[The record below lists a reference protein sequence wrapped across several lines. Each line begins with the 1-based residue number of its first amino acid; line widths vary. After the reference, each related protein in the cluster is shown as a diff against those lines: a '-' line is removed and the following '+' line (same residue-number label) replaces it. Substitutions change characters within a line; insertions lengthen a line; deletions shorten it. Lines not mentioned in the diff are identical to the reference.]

1 MTTLFGIFGLLV
13 TLAMV
18 CLGLIIVGTVG
29 SVLLFVFEW
38 TVKIVIVFLIIKVC
52 VKIVR
57 AILKI

>member
-1 MTTLFGIFGLLV
+1 MTTLFGIFGLFV

-18 CLGLIIVGTVG
+18 SLGFIIVGIVG
-29 SVLLFVFEW
+29 PVLLFVFEW
-38 TVKIVIVFLIIKVC
+38 TVKIVIVFLIVKVC

>member
-1 MTTLFGIFGLLV
+1 MTTLFGIFGLFV
-13 TLAMV
+13 TLAIV
-18 CLGLIIVGTVG
+18 SLGLIIVGTVG

-38 TVKIVIVFLIIKVC
+38 TVKIVIVFLIVKVC

>member
-1 MTTLFGIFGLLV
+1 MTILFSIFGLLV
-13 TLAMV
+13 ILAMV

-29 SVLLFVFEW
+29 SVLLFVIEW
-38 TVKIVIVFLIIKVC
+38 TVKIVIVFLIVKVC

>member
-29 SVLLFVFEW
+29 SVLLFVIEW
-38 TVKIVIVFLIIKVC
+38 TVKIVIVFLIVKVC